1 MKKKILIVSLLLLA
15 GTAVA
20 VFAAGRCTSQRLIT
34 NARNKREWVQCERS
48 AGHGTSV
55 YHQAKDSTY
64 YVRTWSD

>member
-20 VFAAGRCTSQRLIT
+20 VFAANRCQSQRQIT
-34 NARNKREWVQCERS
+34 NGLSRREWVQCQRS

-55 YHQAKDSTY
+55 YHQAKDSTG
-64 YVRTWSD
+64 YVHTWP